1 MRYGRHQIDKAGE
14 IAISSTEED
23 VYKNAIEKINDW
35 RSLHLM
41 VLDKLQTEINAIL
54 DRNRIKATFTSR
66 RLKRLTSILYKLDL
80 NPKMRLGGMQDI
92 GGLRI
97 VLPNIQTLDKLYS
110 LLKVNVP
117 EGFILDKDPINY
129 IETPKESGYRS
140 IHFVYKYIS
149 DENDYNGLRV
159 ELQIRTR
166 LQHFW
171 AMAVETAGL
180 VTKTPLKSSQ
190 GADEWLEFFKYVS
203 SLFAIKEERKI
214 LSIHSEQGLNTKDL
228 MILLHQLDRRYN
240 LCDTLKALRVTNNV
254 ALQEKY
260 TNKYYILNINFK
272 TKRVSVNPYN
282 DEAAAM
288 NDYSRLERV
297 SQDAK
302 NAVVLVSVSKIKELQ
317 EAYPSYFLD
326 TSDFLR
332 IMDRIIS
339 NCEKMKLV

>member
-180 VTKTPLKSSQ
+180 VTKTPLK
-190 GADEWLEFFKYVS
+190 
-203 SLFAIKEERKI
+203 
-214 LSIHSEQGLNTKDL
+214 
-228 MILLHQLDRRYN
+228 
-240 LCDTLKALRVTNNV
+240 ALRVTNNV

>member
-1 MRYGRHQIDKAGE
+1 MKYGRHQIDKAGE

-23 VYKNAIEKINDW
+23 VYRNAITKINDW
-35 RSLHLM
+35 RSLHLS
-41 VLDKLQTEINAIL
+41 VLDELQKGINTIL
-54 DRNRIKATFTSR
+54 DRNRIRATFTSR

-80 NPKMRLGGMQDI
+80 NPKMKLGGMQDI

-97 VLPNIQTLDKLYS
+97 VLNNIETLDKLCS
-110 LLKVNVP
+110 LLEVNIP
-117 EGFILDKDPINY
+117 DGFSLDKKPINY
-129 IETPKESGYRS
+129 VELPKESGYRS

-149 DENDYNGLRV
+149 NNNDFNGLRV
-159 ELQIRTR
+159 ELQIRTK

-190 GADEWLEFFKYVS
+190 GADEWLEFFKLVS
-203 SLFAIKEERKI
+203 SLFAIKEGRNI
-214 LSIHSEQGLNTKDL
+214 LSIHSDQGFNTRDL
-228 MILLHQLDRRYN
+228 MRHLYILDKKYN

-254 ALQEKY
+254 ALKENY

-272 TKRVSVNPYN
+272 AKRVNVSPYN
-282 DEAAAM
+282 DEVAAM
-288 NDYSRLERV
+288 KDYSRLERV

-302 NAVVLVSVSKIKELQ
+302 NAVVLVSVPKIKELQ

-332 IMDRIIS
+332 IMDRIIT

>member
-14 IAISSTEED
+14 IAISSSEGD
-23 VYKNAIEKINDW
+23 VYKSAILKINDW
-35 RSLHLM
+35 RSLHLL
-41 VLDKLQTEINAIL
+41 VLDKLQIGINAIL
-54 DRNRIKATFTSR
+54 NNNRVNATFTSR

-80 NPKMRLGGMQDI
+80 NPKMKLGGMQDI
-92 GGLRI
+92 GGLRV
-97 VLPNIQTLDKLYS
+97 VLPNIQTLDRLYS
-110 LLKVNVP
+110 LLEANVP
-117 EGFILDKDPINY
+117 EGFILDKPPINY
-129 IETPKESGYRS
+129 IELPKESGYRS

-149 DENDYNGLRV
+149 DNNDYNGLRV
-159 ELQIRTR
+159 ELQIRTK

-203 SLFAIKEERKI
+203 SLFAIKEDRNI
-214 LSIHSEQGLNTKDL
+214 LAIHSEQGFNTKDL
-228 MILLHQLDRRYN
+228 MKRLYTLDKKYN

-254 ALQEKY
+254 ALKENY

-272 TKRVSVNPYN
+272 AKRVNVSPYN
-282 DEAAAM
+282 DETTAM

-297 SQDAK
+297 SQDAR
-302 NAVVLVSVSKIKELQ
+302 NAVVLVSVPKIKELQ

-339 NCEKMKLV
+339 NCEKMRLV

>member
-1 MRYGRHQIDKAGE
+1 MKYGRHQIDKAGE
-14 IAISSTEED
+14 IAISSRED
-23 VYKNAIEKINDW
+23 DIVKNAIAKINDW
-35 RSLHLM
+35 RSLHLF
-41 VLDKLQTEINAIL
+41 VLDKLQTGINEIINN
-54 DRNRIKATFTSR
+54 NRINATFTSR
-66 RLKRLTSILYKLDL
+66 RLKRLTSIIYKLDL
-80 NPKMRLGGMQDI
+80 NPQMKLGGMQDI
-92 GGLRI
+92 GGLRV
-97 VLPNIQTLDKLYS
+97 VLPNIKTLDKLYTI
-110 LLKVNVP
+110 LQANVP
-117 EGFILDKDPINY
+117 EGFMLEKSPINY
-129 IETPKESGYRS
+129 IEFPKESGYRS
-140 IHFVYKYIS
+140 VHFVYKFVS
-149 DENDYNGLRV
+149 DNNDYNGLRV
-159 ELQIRTR
+159 ELQVRTK

-203 SLFAIKEERKI
+203 SLFAIKEERNI
-214 LSIHSEQGLNTKDL
+214 LPVHSNQGLTTRDL
-228 MILLHQLDRRYN
+228 MKLLYVLDKKYN
-240 LCDTLKALRVTNNV
+240 LCDTLKALRVTNNF
-254 ALQEKY
+254 AIKENY

-272 TKRVSVNPYN
+272 TKRVNVNPYN
-282 DEAAAM
+282 DETSAM

-332 IMDRIIS
+332 ILDRIIS